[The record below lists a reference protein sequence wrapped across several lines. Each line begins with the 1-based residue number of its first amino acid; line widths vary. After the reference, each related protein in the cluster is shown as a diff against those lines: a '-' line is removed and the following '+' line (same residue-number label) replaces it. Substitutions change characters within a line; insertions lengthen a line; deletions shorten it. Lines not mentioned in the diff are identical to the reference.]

1 MFDVEEVKFQSIA
14 SNVKHQTSNIKEK
27 GNAMMVYCIH
37 VTVPTNHE
45 PLLLSQEE
53 FHGRIISPG
62 RLFRKCTHRH

>member
-1 MFDVEEVKFQSIA
+1 MKKAGRQERAALWDGPYEPLI
-14 SNVKHQTSNIKEK
+14 
-27 GNAMMVYCIH
+27 
-37 VTVPTNHE
+37 TNHE